1 MGTDEG
7 LLRGRRPSKAQLAAV
22 QEMAALKGLLS
33 QACTR
38 ALKLSEAIGDHE
50 VTIPKLEG
58 RVPVGGALIVFL
70 HSLIQPMELMHE
82 LSNDL
87 RRQAGKPVQPEAEV
101 LQAVK
106 AARDEALEELNR
118 KES

>member
-1 MGTDEG
+1 MGTEEG

-38 ALKLSEAIGDHE
+38 AIKLSEAMGDHE
-50 VTIPKLEG
+50 VTIPKLDG
-58 RVPVGGALIVFL
+58 RVPVGGAVIVFL
-70 HSLIQPMELMHE
+70 QSLIQPMELMHE

-106 AARDEALEELNR
+106 AAKASALEELNR
-118 KES
+118 RDS